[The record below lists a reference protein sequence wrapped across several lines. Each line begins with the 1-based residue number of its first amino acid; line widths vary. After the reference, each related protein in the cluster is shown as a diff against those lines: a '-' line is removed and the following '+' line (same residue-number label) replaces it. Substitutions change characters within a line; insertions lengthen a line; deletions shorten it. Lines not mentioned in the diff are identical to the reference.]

1 MKKDKLA
8 KRIIELDILRGIAV
22 ILMMLDHLMY
32 DFIGILPMVFKDY
45 PFDLYYYAQAYW
57 NWDVRIIVRYFVLFI
72 FLGISGIC
80 CSFSKSNLS
89 RGIKLMIFALLLTLA
104 TNIIGRFINDPELMI
119 TFGVLH
125 CIALS
130 LILIGLLEKVTSN
143 KWIYL
148 AIGLIM
154 VSIGLYLHISPEYG
168 NYQYYGDVPMYQA
181 ILEQI
186 VGINKYGGDC
196 FPLLLHG
203 GQIFIGVFL
212 GKLLYA
218 NKKSLFKN
226 AKYKNNVLTF
236 IGRNSLIVYFAHQII
251 LPVLAGLVLLI
262 LGYSLNI

>member
-168 NYQYYGDVPMYQA
+168 NYHSYGDVPMYQA